1 MAKSPKITAFIKK
14 AKAGTSPKK
23 TVNPKLEKMVDALL
37 DEALADPSKST
48 SPPLT
53 FEQKM
58 AVGALALK
66 LEAVRNKLADDDYG
80 TGFLDDPEPGPAPAG
95 DE

>member
-23 TVNPKLEKMVDALL
+23 TVNSKLEAMVEALL
-37 DEALADPSKST
+37 DEALADPSKLT
-48 SPPLT
+48 GPPLT
-53 FEQKM
+53 FQQKM
-58 AVGALALK
+58 DIGSLALK

-80 TGFLDDPEPGPAPAG
+80 AGFLDDPDGPSASG
-95 DE
+95 NE

>member
-1 MAKSPKITAFIKK
+1 MAKSPKLSAFISK
-14 AKAGTSPKK
+14 ATSGNSPKK
-23 TVNPKLEKMVDALL
+23 TVNPKLEQMVSALLEDALS
-37 DEALADPSKST
+37 PTST
-48 SPPLT
+48 LK

-58 AVGALALK
+58 AIGSLALK

-80 TGFLDDPEPGPAPAG
+80 TGFLDDPEPGPTPSG